1 METEGVRGG
10 LGRME
15 ARKRTSPLCT
25 RFVRGTIVEID
36 PSALQVTIEMAAG
49 QKESLPVESSDVV
62 KELDKGDQIVRM
74 EMEERGR
81 IQKFVTM

>member
-1 METEGVRGG
+1 MATEGIQGG
-10 LGRME
+10 LGSMK

-36 PSALQVTIEMAAG
+36 PATLQVTIEMAAG
-49 QKESLPVESSDVV
+49 PKESLPVESSDVV
-62 KELDKGDQIVRM
+62 KELDKGDRVVRM

-81 IQKFVTM
+81 IKKFVTM